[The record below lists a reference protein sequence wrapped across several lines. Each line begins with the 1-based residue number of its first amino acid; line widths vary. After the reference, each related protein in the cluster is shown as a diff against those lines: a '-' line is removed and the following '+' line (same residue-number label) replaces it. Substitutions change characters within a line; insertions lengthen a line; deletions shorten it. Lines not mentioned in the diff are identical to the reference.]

1 MKEGTGNISHL
12 GSDILRKLAHFSKK
26 KKERKS
32 RINRGNRD
40 RKFDS
45 YKRMLRKQ
53 KNFASYEIPTEIN
66 TVENCTQQLPFHIFS
81 LIGH

>member
-12 GSDILRKLAHFSKK
+12 GSDILRKLSHFSKKKK

-32 RINRGNRD
+32 RINRGHRD

-53 KNFASYEIPTEIN
+53 KNLRVTKFR
-66 TVENCTQQLPFHIFS
+66 QK
-81 LIGH
+81 

>member
-12 GSDILRKLAHFSKK
+12 GSDILRKVSHLKK
-26 KKERKS
+26 KKKKKKPERKS
-32 RINRGNRD
+32 RINRGIRD

-53 KNFASYEIPTEIN
+53 KNLRVTKFR
-66 TVENCTQQLPFHIFS
+66 QK
-81 LIGH
+81 

>member
-12 GSDILRKLAHFSKK
+12 GSDILRKLSHFSKKK

-32 RINRGNRD
+32 RINRVNRD

-53 KNFASYEIPTEIN
+53 KNLRVTKFR
-66 TVENCTQQLPFHIFS
+66 QK
-81 LIGH
+81 

>member
-12 GSDILRKLAHFSKK
+12 GSDILRKLSHFSKK

-45 YKRMLRKQ
+45 Y
-53 KNFASYEIPTEIN
+53 
-66 TVENCTQQLPFHIFS
+66 
-81 LIGH
+81 

>member
-12 GSDILRKLAHFSKK
+12 GSDILRKLSHFSKK

-53 KNFASYEIPTEIN
+53 KNLRVTKFL
-66 TVENCTQQLPFHIFS
+66 QK
-81 LIGH
+81 

>member
-1 MKEGTGNISHL
+1 MKEGTGNISRL
-12 GSDILRKLAHFSKK
+12 GSDILRKLSHFSKKK

-53 KNFASYEIPTEIN
+53 KNLRVTKFR
-66 TVENCTQQLPFHIFS
+66 QK
-81 LIGH
+81 

>member
-12 GSDILRKLAHFSKK
+12 GSDILRKLAHFSKKK

-53 KNFASYEIPTEIN
+53 KNLRVTKFL
-66 TVENCTQQLPFHIFS
+66 QK
-81 LIGH
+81 

>member
-12 GSDILRKLAHFSKK
+12 GSDILRKLSHFSKKK

-53 KNFASYEIPTEIN
+53 KKLRVTTFR
-66 TVENCTQQLPFHIFS
+66 QK
-81 LIGH
+81 